1 MSDKNNPALPKGFG
15 LTVEVQHGNVEQAL
29 RKLKRKV
36 NNDGILM
43 RVRELE
49 SYEKPTWK
57 RVRKAKAAKARS
69 RKQASMDNPPKRLY

>member
-1 MSDKNNPALPKGFG
+1 MSNNHNPALPKGFG

-43 RVRELE
+43 RAREIE
-49 SYEKPTWK
+49 SYEKPTSK
-57 RVRKAKAAKARS
+57 RVRKAKAAKARD
-69 RKQASMDNPPKRLY
+69 RKRVSQDTKPKRLY